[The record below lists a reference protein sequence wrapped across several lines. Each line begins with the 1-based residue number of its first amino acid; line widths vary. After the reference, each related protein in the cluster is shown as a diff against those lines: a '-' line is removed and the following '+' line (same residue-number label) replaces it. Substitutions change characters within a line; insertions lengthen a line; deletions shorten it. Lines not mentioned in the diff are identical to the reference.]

1 MKRPPGR
8 PPLDLD
14 DPSVKLTLTITSKHL
29 DALCVEAKQHRQTL
43 AEYMRALIK
52 AGQLKSTQK

>member
-1 MKRPPGR
+1 M
-8 PPLDLD
+8 
-14 DPSVKLTLTITSKHL
+14 KLTLTITSKHL